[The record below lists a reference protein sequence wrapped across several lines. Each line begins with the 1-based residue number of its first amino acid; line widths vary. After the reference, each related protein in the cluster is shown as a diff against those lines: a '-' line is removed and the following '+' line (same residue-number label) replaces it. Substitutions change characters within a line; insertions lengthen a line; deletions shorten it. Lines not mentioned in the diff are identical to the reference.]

1 VAPQPPAGKPDHLLS
16 GVAMH
21 RLAKPK
27 DHPLWLVFAFILIS
41 LASPC
46 LAAEYVSVSKDG
58 ANIRSGPDA
67 KKELL
72 WEVFKDFPLQ
82 VIKRQKEWIQI
93 KDFEGD
99 EGWIYA
105 NLVSSKEK
113 RVIVK
118 ANSANLRSEP
128 SKDAKAVAT
137 VKYGVVFTPLEKKGE
152 WLKVKHEDGTSGWI
166 SKSLVWPP
174 DTL

>member
-1 VAPQPPAGKPDHLLS
+1 MD
-16 GVAMH
+16 
-21 RLAKPK
+21 RLARRLATVVGLSLFVMLS
-27 DHPLWLVFAFILIS
+27 PL
-41 LASPC
+41 PGQ
-46 LAAEYVSVSKDG
+46 AADYVSVTKDG
-58 ANIRSGPDA
+58 INIRSGPDL

-82 VIKRQKEWIQI
+82 VVKREKEWVQV

-99 EGWIYA
+99 QGWIFA

-118 ANSANLRSEP
+118 ANTANIRSEP
-128 SKDAKAVAT
+128 KKDGKSVAT

-152 WLKVKHEDGTSGWI
+152 WLKVKHEDGTTGWI
-166 SKSLVWPP
+166 AKALVWPP
-174 DTL
+174 DIL

>member
-1 VAPQPPAGKPDHLLS
+1 MSLSTPLRRPTGWLLTCLALLTLAAPG
-16 GVAMH
+16 
-21 RLAKPK
+21 
-27 DHPLWLVFAFILIS
+27 
-41 LASPC
+41 
-46 LAAEYVSVSKDG
+46 LAAEYVTVTKDG
-58 ANIRSGPDA
+58 VNIRSAPDP
-67 KKELL
+67 KKDLL

-82 VIKRQKEWIQI
+82 VVKRQKDWIQI

-105 NLVSSKEK
+105 NLVSTKEK

-118 ANSANLRSEP
+118 VNNANLRFEP
-128 SKDAKAVAT
+128 KKDGKVVAS

-166 SKSLVWPP
+166 STPLVWPSDILP
-174 DTL
+174 